1 MTKKIKFLIVIIIS
15 AFLVSCSTESERNQ
29 DEELAQSTQVSEVDQ
44 FLNANLEKEKDL
56 VLINYNKLDES
67 DRKAMNLA
75 QYHNSLTI
83 KYNSLIE
90 QMKVGFK
97 SFDRTKDAETQVIE
111 LRESIMEK
119 DNIPEWYVDFKISE
133 REALKEILE

>member
-1 MTKKIKFLIVIIIS
+1 MTNRIKFLIVIIIS

-29 DEELAQSTQVSEVDQ
+29 DEELEQSAQVSEVDQ
-44 FLNANLEKEKDL
+44 FLKTNLEKEKDL

-67 DRKAMNLA
+67 ARKGMNLA
-75 QYHNSLTI
+75 QFHNSLTI
-83 KYNSLIE
+83 KYSSLIE
-90 QMKVGFK
+90 QMKVGFE

-119 DNIPEWYVDFKISE
+119 DNIPDWFVNFKIAE
-133 REALKEILE
+133 REALKEIIE